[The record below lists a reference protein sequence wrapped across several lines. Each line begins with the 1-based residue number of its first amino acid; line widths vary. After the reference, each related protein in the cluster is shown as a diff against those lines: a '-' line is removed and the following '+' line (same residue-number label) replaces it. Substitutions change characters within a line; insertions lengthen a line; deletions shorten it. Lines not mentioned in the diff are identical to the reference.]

1 MAGYSQGPVQLALGE
16 TAEPSPRIRR
26 ALRRGPRPGNR
37 RPPHTRPADQ
47 AQQPAAR
54 PLSEWHAMTPG
65 GLVVAWAGLRAW
77 VTWLH
82 DRYELSADDRL
93 PRCWAEHPALV
104 EELYA
109 LKAWREE
116 IYSGPQP
123 SGQAARYWHS
133 ELRQVIHAATTVYA
147 AGCRTGHR
155 TAPASAVADHMLQQR
170 WAAASPLAG
179 IPPAEQTAAPRS
191 RRQDSG
197 WADHAAMAA
206 SIDAGQAREPSP
218 GLPGV
223 LFCAG
228 GWWAPVSAGWI
239 RVSDPGHASR
249 RNKATLEDPLPR
261 EEMTSHA

>member
-1 MAGYSQGPVQLALGE
+1 MTRSARGPVQLTFDEPAG
-16 TAEPSPRIRR
+16 PSPRTRR
-26 ALRRGPRPGNR
+26 ALRRGPRHRIG
-37 RPPHTRPADQ
+37 RPPPARPAGQ

-65 GLVVAWAGLRAW
+65 GRLTAWAGLRAW

-93 PRCWAEHPALV
+93 PRCWAEHPGLV
-104 EELYA
+104 EELFA
-109 LKAWREE
+109 LKVWREE

-133 ELRQVIHAATTVYA
+133 ELRQIIHAATTVYA

-155 TAPASAVADHMLQQR
+155 TAPALAAPDRDLQQR

-179 IPPAEQTAAPRS
+179 IPAAEQAAALRS

-197 WADHAAMAA
+197 WLDHAAMAA
-206 SIDAGQAREPSP
+206 AVDAGQAREPGP
-218 GLPGV
+218 GLPDV
-223 LFCAG
+223 LFCAS
-228 GWWAPVSAGWI
+228 GWWAPVSAGWV
-239 RVSDPGHASR
+239 RVSDPGQASR
-249 RNKATLEDPLPR
+249 RNNAAPGHLK
-261 EEMTSHA
+261 EMSSDA